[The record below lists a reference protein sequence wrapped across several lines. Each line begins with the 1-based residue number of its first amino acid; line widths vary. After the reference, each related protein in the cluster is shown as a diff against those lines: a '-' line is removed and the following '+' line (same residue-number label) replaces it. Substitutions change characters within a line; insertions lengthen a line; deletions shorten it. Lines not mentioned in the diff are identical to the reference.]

1 MDFPRFDD
9 RGYTDATAIVIAR
22 SCGSP
27 LWRWMASLGCNA
39 VLCSY
44 SSLLGGLNLEDLE
57 VQVMMVMV

>member
-39 VLCSY
+39 VVLCSY
-44 SSLLGGLNLEDLE
+44 SSLLGAWLNLEDLE
-57 VQVMMVMV
+57 AR